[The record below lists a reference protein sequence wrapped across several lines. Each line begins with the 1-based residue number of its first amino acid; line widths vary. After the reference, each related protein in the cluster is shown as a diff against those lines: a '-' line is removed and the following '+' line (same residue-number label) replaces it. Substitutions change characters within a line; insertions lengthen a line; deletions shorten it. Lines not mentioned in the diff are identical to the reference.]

1 MPGRAAFVFRISYFF
16 MKTLSSLT
24 ATVLAAGALQAQ
36 NRVVEKY
43 DWSDP
48 EGRLMG
54 YYSAA
59 IAFSPVGVVPGGPAW
74 SGAVGVELSY
84 IPPLSRAQR
93 TGGFQK
99 TESTNLAPVLP
110 RPRAALTL
118 PGGATLEASWVP
130 PVKAFGVTA
139 NLVSGALAV
148 PVGAVRGV
156 ALAARVN
163 GSTGR
168 VTGPI
173 TCNDDV
179 RDTGSG
185 GQDYFRYVC
194 HNRESEDRFE
204 PRALGAELVAS
215 SRAARGRAVLPYAG
229 LGVRTERNRFDV
241 GVICNAPGPVLDGQ
255 ENTSLYCGPTGSR
268 DPYHPILETS
278 MTRGYGFAGATW
290 LAPAGV
296 GRTALSGE
304 LFYAPGSLLTG
315 RMQVSVH
322 FRGAGAR

>member
-1 MPGRAAFVFRISYFF
+1 MRRI
-16 MKTLSSLT
+16 LSSLT
-24 ATVLAAGALQAQ
+24 ATLLFAGALQAQ
-36 NRVVEKY
+36 QRVVEQY
-43 DWSDP
+43 DWSDH

-59 IAFSPVGVVPGGPAW
+59 IAFSPVGVAPGGPAW
-74 SGAVGVELSY
+74 SGAVGLELSY

-139 NLVSGALAV
+139 NLVSAALSV
-148 PVGAVRGV
+148 PVGELRGI
-156 ALAARVN
+156 AFTPRIN
-163 GSTGR
+163 GTTGR

-173 TCNDDV
+173 TCNEDV
-179 RDTGSG
+179 RDAEG
-185 GQDYFRYVC
+185 GQDYYTYVC
-194 HNRESEDRFE
+194 HNRDSEDRFE
-204 PRALGAELVAS
+204 PRAIGLELLAS
-215 SRAARGRAVLPYAG
+215 RTARGRTVLPYLG

-241 GVICNAPGPVLDGQ
+241 GVICNPPPGAVPAFYA
-255 ENTSLYCGPTGSR
+255 NTSLYCNPAGRR

-315 RMQVSVH
+315 RVQASVR